1 MAQSQPKQHAPYLS
15 SYQPSTTVHHEW
27 RTASNSAAHLLP
39 TLEEKARQNPSLTL
53 LDVGAGSGTITASLA
68 PYMPQGKI
76 IATDI
81 SNDILQRA
89 KQHAEE
95 VGVGEMVETQE
106 GNVYALPFM
115 NGDFDVVHASM
126 VLAHLDDP
134 LKAVGEMIRVA

>member
-15 SYQPSTTVHHEW
+15 SYHPSTTVHHEW
-27 RTASNSAAHLLP
+27 RTASNSAAYLLP
-39 TLEEKARQNPSLTL
+39 TLTEMAQRNPSLTL

-81 SNDILQRA
+81 STKILQRA
-89 KQHAEE
+89 KQHAEN
-95 VGVGEMVETQE
+95 VGVGGMVETRE
-106 GNVYALPFM
+106 ANVYELPFED
-115 NGDFDVVHASM
+115 GEFDLVHVSM

-134 LKAVGEMIRVA
+134 MKAVGEMIRVA

>member
-1 MAQSQPKQHAPYLS
+1 MAQSQPKRHAPYLS

-27 RTASNSAAHLLP
+27 RTASNSAAYLLP
-39 TLEEKARQNPSLTL
+39 TLVEKARHNPSLTL

-81 SNDILQRA
+81 SNEILQRA
-89 KQHAEE
+89 KQHAEK
-95 VGVGEMVETQE
+95 VGVGGIVETRE
-106 GNVYALPFM
+106 ANVYELPFKD
-115 NGDFDVVHASM
+115 GEFDVVHASM

-134 LKAVGEMIRVA
+134 VKAVGEMIRVA